1 MGWNPFKS
9 KRVTTID
16 VATVAQRL
24 IEDDNLPDAIKTGVI
39 KAILREENV
48 TDTVIEDLIGSLGV
62 RAERAYAYAEKH
74 YTHGL
79 PSGEIYSSTQGW
91 AQVEAVIEAAEG
103 QQVVTEYSR
112 HGPANALHVGWVK
125 LIQDHGYSH
134 TTNQLAGLTATKG
147 TPVYLKDMVV
157 VVPAH
162 LQSIY
167 EPDVLAQWGIS
178 AKAGFTPERTSNG
191 SIGLQKV
198 VESSPVFIN
207 AAATELYVAVTYV
220 WESGSHTYEGSL
232 SISLNDYSA
241 DQNYFQAKYVADD
254 VVKYFIYAQGT
265 GTHPTL
271 DDVFAEKTV
280 VNGTYFPFVY
290 FRNNKQS
297 VIQDKTTPA
306 YKTSRTLTKYFGMD
320 FDTVA
325 KGIDSNPDIDDVQQA
340 MMIMAV
346 PAVTT
351 DPVECRYLFDY
362 FEAMNYAMD
371 DGTSSYTAL
380 NRSDLSGLQP
390 DAVQGKRRAFLI
402 QDKQFK
408 MVLSIGGIT
417 KRLVVGSIGKLGT
430 HSSAYST
437 RSVSETAYDV
447 DLGEDVTST
456 RLFKEHVYKKQ
467 ITSVLYEEV
476 TVLDLS
482 MTYFVSGQYT
492 TTGDETD
499 EILLIPIDMSISS
512 QWTIQER
519 ETLYARSMHFIFNT
533 LVITVTKVKWYQ
545 TGAFKTLMLIVAIV
559 MIVVDGGATMGVY
572 LGLTGTAAI
581 VASIL
586 ITLYVM
592 PAVFKLIV
600 KLVGAD
606 VATILAIALV
616 VYAAHHFATSPGMAG
631 VPTAN
636 QLVSFATGLNGAVIQ
651 DMFSDLLLEQQGFF
665 QFMEEQTKT
674 LDEANKLLE
683 STSFLSPFVIFG
695 ESPQDFYNRT
705 VHSGNVGVLSISA
718 ISSYVDIALTLPK
731 LDESIETI
739 GESNNGISNGFNEW
753 A

>member
-24 IEDDNLPDAIKTGVI
+24 IEDDNLPDAIKTGVM

-48 TDTVIEDLIGSLGV
+48 TDSVIEDLIGSLGV

-74 YTHGL
+74 YTHGS
-79 PSGEIYSSTQGW
+79 PSGEIYSSTQGR

-103 QQVVTEYSR
+103 QQVLIEYSR
-112 HGPANALHVGWVK
+112 HGPANALHIGWVK
-125 LIQDHGYSH
+125 LLQDHGYSQ
-134 TTNQLAGLTATKG
+134 TTNQLAGLTASKG

-162 LQSIY
+162 LQSTY
-167 EPDVLAQWGIS
+167 EPDVLEQWGTS
-178 AKAGFTPERTSNG
+178 AKAGYTPERLFNG
-191 SIGLQKV
+191 VSAMAQL
-198 VESSPVFIN
+198 VESSPVFVN
-207 AAATELYVAVTYV
+207 AAATELYVAATYV
-220 WESGSHTYEGSL
+220 WKSGSTTYEGSL
-232 SISLNDYSA
+232 AISLNNYPTN
-241 DQNYFQAKYVADD
+241 QNYFQAKYVADGAT
-254 VVKYFIYAQGT
+254 KYFIYAQGT
-265 GTHPTL
+265 GTYPTL
-271 DDVFAEKTV
+271 DDVFAETPV

-290 FRNNKQS
+290 FRYNKES

-306 YKTSRTLTKYFGMD
+306 YKSSRTLTKYLGLD

-340 MMIMAV
+340 MLIMAV

-351 DPVECRYLFDY
+351 DPVESRYLFEY
-362 FEAMNYAMD
+362 FDAMYYAID
-371 DGTSSYTAL
+371 DGTSAYTAL
-380 NRSDLSGLQP
+380 NRRSLSDLLT
-390 DAVQGKRRAFLI
+390 DEIKGKRRAFLI

-408 MVLSIGGIT
+408 MMLSIGDIA
-417 KRLVVGSIGKLGT
+417 KRLVAGSIGALGT
-430 HSSAYST
+430 YSSAYNTS
-437 RSVSETAYDV
+437 SVSETVFNV
-447 DLGEDVTST
+447 DLGENVTSIRVT
-456 RLFKEHVYKKQ
+456 KAHVYKKQ
-467 ITSVLYEEV
+467 ITSGLYEEV

-482 MTYFVSGQYT
+482 MTYFVYGEYT

-512 QWTIQER
+512 QWTIQEK

-545 TGAFKTLMLIVAIV
+545 TGAFKTLMLIIAIV

-572 LGLTGTAAI
+572 LGLTGTAAVI
-581 VASIL
+581 ASIL
-586 ITLYVM
+586 ITLYVI
-592 PAVFKLIV
+592 PAVFKLVV
-600 KLVGAD
+600 KLVGSD
-606 VATILAIALV
+606 VATLLAIVLI
-616 VYAAHHFATSPGMAG
+616 VYAAYHYSTSPGMTG

-636 QLVSFATGLNGAVIQ
+636 QLVNFATGLQGAVVQ

-695 ESPQDFYNRT
+695 ETPQDFYNRT

-739 GESNNGISNGFNEW
+739 GESNNEQW